1 MNEHKKL
8 IRRIVVCGVFLG
20 LVLVLL
26 TRSMAVQAADD
37 RWRARYWNNRDFSGS
52 PALER
57 TETAIDHVWN
67 NDSPAAQVQADNFTA
82 RWTRTIYFATSGV
95 YRFSATMDDGMRVWV
110 DDSQIIDSW
119 NDSQVHTVTAD
130 VYLAAGDH
138 HVKVDYYE
146 ATGGAIAQFSWAL
159 ASSGTTVNWR
169 GEYYNNKTLAGQPA
183 LVRDDGAIN
192 FNWGTGRPAD
202 GINTDEFSV
211 RWTRTLALEPGVYR
225 FATTTDDGVRLWVN
239 NQLVIDQWRDQ
250 PSTSFSADVSV
261 PGGNVPV
268 KMEYYENRDYAAATL
283 TWEKIAVPAVT
294 ATPPPTAVS
303 AIPPWTGTYYNNTN
317 LEESPVL
324 VRQDPEINFIWG
336 SSSPLPNVVNSDR
349 FSVRWTTTANLPA
362 GQYRFDTFVDGGVR
376 LWVNG
381 QLIID
386 EWHDYYEVR
395 NWANVVSLPGG
406 QVPLRMEFFDDVGLA
421 EARLVIQPQGGGTI
435 NLNPSVAGTAGG
447 PLTATVVNA
456 QVLNVRSG
464 PGTEN
469 DPFTHV
475 SGGEV
480 VSLTGFRSNGWV
492 QIRLLDGRTGWVGGA
507 YLGGYNYND
516 LEQWSGG

>member
-1 MNEHKKL
+1 
-8 IRRIVVCGVFLG
+8 
-20 LVLVLL
+20 
-26 TRSMAVQAADD
+26 
-37 RWRARYWNNRDFSGS
+37 
-52 PALER
+52 LER